1 MSDVDFI
8 FFCDFVVV
16 YLTPLISYNPFL
28 NLPMS
33 NINFLSIDQLNLQEF
48 DSNSELIPLLTPE
61 DEEEMNN
68 EELPASLP
76 ILPLR
81 NTVLF
86 PGVVIPISAGRDK
99 SIKLINDANA
109 GDKIIGVVAQKNEDI
124 EDPTKNDI
132 HTIGTVARIL
142 RVLKMP
148 DGNITVILQGKK
160 RFEIDKV
167 TSEKPY
173 ISASIKEVEEK
184 RPGKHDTEF
193 AAIVESVKEL
203 AIEIIKE
210 SPNIPTEATFAIK
223 NIESHSFLINFVSSN
238 MNLSVIEKQNLLAMN
253 TLKERALE
261 TLRFMNVELQKL
273 ELKNDI
279 QSKVRFDLDQQQRE
293 YFLHQQMKTIQEE
306 LGGVSQ
312 EQELDEMRLKA
323 KSKKWDDKTKTH
335 FEKELTKMQRMNPQ
349 APDFGIQRNYLELFL
364 KLPWNEFSKDNFD
377 LTRAQKILDRDHFG
391 LEDVK
396 KRMIEHL
403 AVLKLRNDMKSPIL
417 CLTGPPGV
425 GKTSI
430 GKSVAA
436 ALGREYV
443 RISLGGL
450 RDEAE
455 IRGHR
460 KTYIGAMPGRI
471 IQSLKKAGTS
481 NPVFVLDEIDKL
493 SNSNHGDPSSAL
505 LEVLDPEQNNSF
517 YDNFLEYGY
526 DLSKVMFI
534 ATSNNLSAIQPA
546 LRDRME
552 VIKMSGYTIE
562 EKVEIAR
569 QHLFPKQLAAHGL
582 TSKELT
588 IGKKQLEKIVEGYTR
603 ESGVRGLEA
612 KIAQVIRHAAKSVAM
627 EEEYNQKVTD
637 EDIVQVLGAPR
648 MARDKS
654 ESNDVA
660 GVVTGLA
667 WTAVGGDILFIE
679 SLLSPGKGTMT
690 ITGNLGTVMKES
702 ATIALE
708 YIKANTTLLGLDSD
722 VISNYNIHLHV
733 PEGATPKDGPS
744 AGIAMLTSLVS
755 LFTQKKIKKNM
766 AMTGEITLRGKVLPV
781 GGIKEKI
788 LAAKRANIKEIILC
802 SENKQDIDEIKPDYI
817 KGLTF
822 HYVKEMSE
830 VLQIAITDQKVKNAK
845 KL

>member
-1 MSDVDFI
+1 
-8 FFCDFVVV
+8 
-16 YLTPLISYNPFL
+16 
-28 NLPMS
+28 MS
-33 NINFLSIDQLNLQEF
+33 NQNILTFDNLSLQEF
-48 DSNSELIPLLTPE
+48 DTETDLIPLLTPE
-61 DEEEMNN
+61 DEEEMNK
-68 EELPASLP
+68 EVLPSSLP

-109 GDKIIGVVAQKNEDI
+109 GNKIIGVVAQKNEED

-132 HTIGTVARIL
+132 YTIGTVAKIL

-160 RFEIDKV
+160 RFEIDSV
-167 TSEKPY
+167 TTENPY
-173 ISASIKEVEEK
+173 LTATIKEVEEK
-184 RPGKHDTEF
+184 RPAKQDTEF
-193 AAIVESVKEL
+193 NAIIDSTREL
-203 AIEIIKE
+203 AIQIIKE

-223 NIESHSFLINFVSSN
+223 NIESQSFLVNFVSSN
-238 MNLSVIEKQNLLAMN
+238 MNLSVKEKQDLLTIN
-253 TLKERALE
+253 VLKERALE
-261 TLRFMNVELQKL
+261 TLRYMNIELQKL

-306 LGGVSQ
+306 LGGVSN
-312 EQELDEMRLKA
+312 EQEIEDMRQKA
-323 KSKKWDDKTKTH
+323 KEKKWDDKTAKH
-335 FEKELTKMQRMNPQ
+335 FEKEIAKMQRMNPQ

-364 KLPWNEFSKDNFD
+364 ELPWKHYSKDNFD
-377 LTRAQKILDRDHFG
+377 LKRAQKIIDRDHFG

-396 KRMIEHL
+396 KRIIEHL
-403 AVLKLRNDMKSPIL
+403 AVLKLRNDMKSPII

-430 GKSVAA
+430 GKSVAEC
-436 ALGREYV
+436 LGREYV

-493 SNSNHGDPSSAL
+493 SNSNQGDPSSAL
-505 LEVLDPEQNNSF
+505 LEVLDPEQNSDF
-517 YDNFLEYGY
+517 YDNFLEMGY

-534 ATSNNLSAIQPA
+534 ATSNNMASIQPA

-552 VIKMSGYTIE
+552 VIKMTGYTIE
-562 EKVEIAR
+562 EKVEIA
-569 QHLFPKQLAAHGL
+569 QKHLFPKQLKEHGL
-582 TSKELT
+582 KTSDFT
-588 IGKKQLEKIVEGYTR
+588 VAKKQFEKIVEGYTR
-603 ESGVRGLEA
+603 ESGVRSLEQ
-612 KIAQVIRHAAKSVAM
+612 KLAQVIRNAAKSVAM
-627 EEEYNQKVTD
+627 EEEYNKKLTD
-637 EDIVQVLGAPR
+637 EDIVKILGAPKLE
-648 MARDKS
+648 RDKS
-654 ESNDVA
+654 ESNEVA

-667 WTAVGGDILFIE
+667 WTSVGGDILFIE
-679 SLLSPGKGTMT
+679 SLISPGKGNLTL
-690 ITGNLGTVMKES
+690 TGNLGTVMKES

-708 YIKANTTLLGLDSD
+708 YIKSNASFFGLSAET
-722 VISNYNIHLHV
+722 ISKYNIHLHV

-755 LFTQKKIKKNM
+755 LLTQRKIKKNL
-766 AMTGEITLRGKVLPV
+766 ALTGEITLRGKVLPV

-802 SENKQDIDEIKPDYI
+802 FENKSDIDEINPDYVN
-817 KGLTF
+817 GLTF
-822 HYVKEMSE
+822 HYVKEMTE
-830 VLQIAITDQKVKNAK
+830 VIAIAVTNQNVKNAK

>member
-1 MSDVDFI
+1 
-8 FFCDFVVV
+8 
-16 YLTPLISYNPFL
+16 
-28 NLPMS
+28 MS
-33 NINFLSIDQLNLQEF
+33 NHKIITSDNLSLQEF
-48 DSNSELIPLLTPE
+48 DSEADLIPLLTPE
-61 DEEEMNN
+61 DEEEMNS
-68 EELPASLP
+68 EELPDSLP

-81 NTVLF
+81 NMVLF
-86 PGVVIPISAGRDK
+86 PGVVIPITAGRDK

-109 GDKIIGVVAQKNEDI
+109 AGKIIGVVAQKNEQD
-124 EDPTKNDI
+124 EDPTIEDI

-160 RFEIDKV
+160 RFEIDSV
-167 TSEKPY
+167 IAETPY
-173 ISASIKEVEEK
+173 ITAKVKEVPEI
-184 RPGKHDTEF
+184 RPEKHDTEF
-193 AAIVESVKEL
+193 IAILDSVKEL
-203 AIEIIKE
+203 AIQIIKE
-210 SPNIPTEATFAIK
+210 SPNIPSEATFAIK
-223 NIESHSFLINFVSSN
+223 NIESQSFLINFVTSN
-238 MNLSVIEKQNLLAMN
+238 MNLTVKEKQDLLVIN
-253 TLKERALE
+253 DLKTRSLE
-261 TLRFMNVELQKL
+261 TLRYMNVELQKL

-312 EQELDEMRLKA
+312 EEEMDEMLK
-323 KSKKWDDKTKTH
+323 KSLTKKWDEKTKKH
-335 FEKELTKMQRMNPQ
+335 FEKELAKMRRMNPQ

-364 KLPWNEFSKDNFD
+364 ELPWNEYSKDNFD
-377 LTRAQKILDRDHFG
+377 LKRAQKILDKDHFG

-403 AVLKLRNDMKSPIL
+403 AVLKLRNDMKSPII

-430 GKSVAA
+430 GRSIAE
-436 ALGREYV
+436 ALGRKYV

-493 SNSNHGDPSSAL
+493 SNSNQGDPSSAL

-517 YDNFLEYGY
+517 YDNFLEMGY

-534 ATSNNLSAIQPA
+534 ATSNNMAAIQPA
-546 LRDRME
+546 LKDRME
-552 VIKMSGYTIE
+552 IINMAGYTIE

-569 QHLFPKQLAAHGL
+569 QHLFPRQLKEHGL
-582 TSKELT
+582 TTKDLS
-588 IGKKQLEKIVEGYTR
+588 IGKRQLEKIVEGYTR

-612 KIAQVIRHAAKSVAM
+612 KIAQVIRNAAKSVAM
-627 EEEYNQKVTD
+627 EEEYNKKVTD
-637 EDIVQVLGAPR
+637 EDIIKVLGVPR
-648 MARDKS
+648 LERDKY
-654 ESNDVA
+654 ENNDVA

-667 WTAVGGDILFIE
+667 WTSVGGDILFIE

-708 YIKANTTLLGLDSD
+708 YIKANAALLGLDSE
-722 VISNYNIHLHV
+722 ILSKYNIHLHV

-755 LFTQKKIKKNM
+755 LFTQKRVKKNL

-802 SENKQDIDEIKPDYI
+802 HENKSDIDEIKPEYLE
-817 KGLTF
+817 GLTF
-822 HYVKEMSE
+822 HYVKEMGE
-830 VLQIAITDQKVKNAK
+830 VLKYALTDQKVKNAK
-845 KL
+845 VL